1 MSHVIVRI
9 NDALYWFLRV
19 PYRRNT
25 NFQSNCIHRKINLTY
40 YNRATKI
47 DSDVRLSSKMID
59 SRIGGTLSVKV
70 KERRGALHKTVS
82 ININDRCVLIRSE
95 TR

>member
-9 NDALYWFLRV
+9 NDTLYWFLHV

-25 NFQSNCIHRKINLTY
+25 NFQSNCIHRKINLKIQDFSLTNY
-40 YNRATKI
+40 DRATKI

-59 SRIGGTLSVKV
+59 SRIGGTTFGKNKR
-70 KERRGALHKTVS
+70 KERCTAQ
-82 ININDRCVLIRSE
+82 DCFD
-95 TR
+95 